1 MDWIKFE
8 SPKQLSVAV
17 KYVRN
22 NVYFLE
28 NRSAQKLGLYDI
40 KPGEQNVIE
49 HNSKETITTHNK

>member
-40 KPGEQNVIE
+40 RDIVSLCNIGGDI
-49 HNSKETITTHNK
+49 IDRRY